1 MRRIL
6 GLLLALGVAVVLL
19 STAGT
24 WAQETGAEQAAA
36 PTSRVFDHYVV
47 NGGWITLFVLI
58 PLSIAAVALSVE
70 HALTIRQ
77 SKVVPAD
84 LLHRVRSELE
94 ARRYD
99 EVVRIT
105 GEDSS
110 VLSATVR
117 SGLAQAGNGAEA
129 MQRAMYD
136 TVEQAAG
143 RMMRKIE
150 YLNVIGNVSPMIGLF
165 GTVVGMIGLFASIGE
180 AGGIPEP
187 AKIADDISVALV
199 TTFWGLLIAIPAL
212 SVFAFFRN
220 RIDSLATECATTAEL
235 LLGHLELLGARGP
248 AGARPAPAPAG
259 PPVMTTPS
267 GYGAPLG

>member
-1 MRRIL
+1 L
-6 GLLLALGVAVVLL
+6 GLFGALVVAVVLL
-19 STAGT
+19 TAAGT
-24 WAQETGAEQAAA
+24 WAQEAGAEPAAA
-36 PTSRVFDHYVV
+36 TSRVFDHYVV

-58 PLSIAAVALSVE
+58 PLSIATVALSVE
-70 HALTIRQ
+70 HIITIRQ
-77 SKVVPAD
+77 SRVVPAET
-84 LLHRVRSELE
+84 LHRLRNELD

-105 GEDSS
+105 AEDSS
-110 VLSATVR
+110 VLAATIR

-143 RMMRKIE
+143 RLMRKIE

-220 RIDSLATECATTAEL
+220 RIDSLATECATTSEL
-235 LLGHLELLGARGP
+235 LLGSLEP
-248 AGARPAPAPAG
+248 IAGPAPAG
-259 PPVMTTPS
+259 RPAPVGPAVATT
-267 GYGAPLG
+267 APGQMAPQG